1 MFVLKNAPSPAGQY
15 PAILHTTSATVP
27 AGCVWWPDSLEQETF
42 LQYEGFV
49 ILDIQR
55 NTVASY
61 QPNEAAFEAW
71 KAAQPEPEPTA
82 EEILKVM
89 LGVSE

>member
-27 AGCVWWPDSLEQETF
+27 EGFVWWPDSLEQETF

-49 ILDIQR
+49 ILEVQR

-61 QPNEAAFEAW
+61 HPNEDAYEAW
-71 KAAQPEPEPTA
+71 KAAQPAPKPSA
-82 EEILKVM
+82 EEVLETL
-89 LGVSE
+89 LGVTE